1 MFPFP
6 AAFPAGV
13 PIPDLRYRRG
23 GCGGWPAGRRCWSW
37 RMCQHLT
44 HGHEVPAGFLLRFR
58 SGFQQFAA
66 HIRAALD
73 LLNKCEFDQ
82 LRGIGIHLFRDK
94 AYIIEFFEKALLLKD
109 HPGWKEISGFL
120 SDEFQE
126 KWCVFLKNKNMQ

>member
-1 MFPFP
+1 MKYLSGLH
-6 AAFPAGV
+6 ALK
-13 PIPDLRYRRG
+13 LR
-23 GCGGWPAGRRCWSW
+23 CS
-37 RMCQHLT
+37 LNT
-44 HGHEVPAGFLLRFR
+44 HGYWKDISVKWKPLPLSESDG
-58 SGFQQFAA
+58 SIWGEYGIEENQFCHGEYLKTAN

-73 LLNKCEFDQ
+73 LLNNCEFDQ
-82 LRGIGIHLFRDK
+82 LNGIGINLFEEK